1 MSIQH
6 MSRSTE
12 GVLRALLVVAVL
24 VSTGCGGGD
33 EFEGAGSVSV
43 PPLALPGPYAVACS
57 NVAQDFARAPSGEQA
72 QAHWEGK
79 PAADGSPRY
88 AVDLLTD
95 PANTLTV
102 TVHSPND
109 NNLFGSFAGRSID
122 FVVLVC
128 YPTSP
133 ANGRRDFPLPT
144 GQAVPHMHT
153 GAEAP
158 LFADNALRY
167 PVIAFSHGYAGS
179 PLSDDHFVV
188 LSWLASHGY
197 VVVAPFHGDPRFSNL
212 RIDDFRDALA
222 VLSRLSDAVAMQ
234 ALRPLAVSA
243 ALDLVLGHPQWR
255 DHLDATRIGG
265 FGASIGGET
274 MLLLGGAALTT
285 SPGLSS
291 TPVGAD
297 ARIKAAVGYVPYFGQ
312 ALLPAFGRDQ
322 EGLNRVVLPY
332 LAIAGTSDTTAPLQP
347 TRQGI
352 DRLAGA
358 RMLVALG
365 GLEHGFDPASGPDIL
380 TWSLTFLDAQV
391 LGDSNAMRQ
400 LSTMARVE
408 GGGDDQVLVP
418 LNGP

>member
-158 LFADNALRY
+158 LFADKALRY

-365 GLEHGFDPASGPDIL
+365 AWN
-380 TWSLTFLDAQV
+380 T
-391 LGDSNAMRQ
+391 DSTPPR
-400 LSTMARVE
+400 ARTS
-408 GGGDDQVLVP
+408 
-418 LNGP
+418 